1 VLRDIAER
9 GRDYMEVLKRF
20 NRFVRKNFQ
29 EFVKP
34 NMKHADIIIPGG
46 ANNNSNRILGYADLI
61 VGLQFVLENL
71 KNIKNKLSS
80 SEANLEEMRSS
91 QVLDKLLAP

>member
-1 VLRDIAER
+1 
-9 GRDYMEVLKRF
+9 MEVLKRF